1 MKTAIHSNPL
11 YLLTILLLSASPLTA
26 QIKLDESPS
35 IPSKEWGYRP
45 DEGST
50 SQVNPPGFSWRPMET
65 INDWEIEIRE
75 NDARGSVVYATD
87 KIEFNVHTPEKSLPV
102 GKYAWRYRGRSSSGE
117 TSNWSQVRTFS
128 IGEKAVSM
136 PLPNKK
142 DLLARI
148 PTSHPRLFLRPE
160 DVPRLREQAKGS
172 LKQHYESLLQASDQI
187 LNNPP
192 DTSEPPLYGKE
203 VKSHDETWRKIWW
216 GNRERTQAALN
227 GSATLGFAWLI
238 SQKPEYGAEA
248 KRILLECAKW
258 DPKGAT
264 GYRYNDEAG
273 MPYNYYFVRTYTFIY
288 DLLSEA
294 ERETCRK
301 VMKIRGDEMY
311 QHLHPRHLWQPYAS
325 HSNRAWHFLGEIGIA
340 MQGEVEGA
348 DDWAWFAMNV
358 FQNVY
363 PVWSDDDGGWHEG
376 ALYWYSYI
384 DRFTWWADVMRS
396 AFGINAFDKPY
407 FSQIGYYPMYLAPP
421 HKTGMGL
428 GDLNAKQTA
437 KQIVPLVS
445 QLAVQAGNGHWQ
457 WYVDQMGGSVE
468 GKGYIGFL
476 RGALPKVKPA
486 SPDDL
491 PSSRLFRG
499 IGQAYLNSNLKD
511 ARDDVQIVF
520 KASPFG
526 TQSHGYEANN
536 SFLLWAYGERL
547 LIRSGY
553 RDIYGS
559 AHHKNW
565 MWSTRSVNNI
575 TVNGEGQ
582 LAHSP
587 LAKGKIVD
595 FQTTALLDAVV
606 GEAGSAYRISSSAD
620 KSKKIPLNRF
630 TRSVVFVKPKL
641 VVVYDR
647 LVAGEPSTFQYWL
660 HATEKFEVADSGEGE
675 PSKIHLGVG
684 KVACEIDLWS
694 NGILQSTQTNQYDP
708 NPRERIKLR
717 EWHLTAST
725 SQKQSQT
732 EFITLIRPH
741 KADEPVP
748 TEASLEKIAGG
759 YLLKA
764 KLEDGSIVALLPTD
778 DKATL
783 KEDGLSSTGKLLIQ
797 RRDQNGKAIGEI
809 HVSQ

>member
-1 MKTAIHSNPL
+1 MKIAIRPNPL

-26 QIKLDESPS
+26 QIKLDESPA

-45 DEGST
+45 NDGST
-50 SQVNPPGFSWRPMET
+50 SQVNPPAFCWRPMKT
-65 INDWEIEIRE
+65 IPTWEIEIHE
-75 NDARGSVVYATD
+75 NDAQGSVVYSSD
-87 KIEFNVHTPEKSLPV
+87 KIEFNVHTPDKSLPT
-102 GKYAWRYRGRSSSGE
+102 GKYVWRYRGRTSAGE
-117 TSNWSQVRTFS
+117 ISNWSQVRTFS

-160 DVPRLREQAKGS
+160 DVPRLREQSKGS
-172 LKQHYESLLQASDQI
+172 LKQHYKNLLQASDQI

-294 ERETCRK
+294 EREVCRK

-311 QHLHPRHLWQPYAS
+311 QHLHPRHLWQPYSS

-348 DDWAWFAMNV
+348 DEWAWFAMNV

-376 ALYWYSYI
+376 ALYWYSYV

-428 GDLNAKQTA
+428 GDLNAKRTA

-476 RGALPKVKPA
+476 RGALPKVKPVP
-486 SPDDL
+486 PDDL

-520 KASPFG
+520 KSSPFG

-587 LAKGKIVD
+587 LAKGKVID
-595 FQTTALLDAVV
+595 FQTTDLLDAVV

-620 KSKKIPLNRF
+620 KSKKIPLKRF
-630 TRSVVFVKPKL
+630 TRSVVFIKPKL

-660 HATEKFEVADSGEGE
+660 HATEKFEVADSGEGK
-675 PSKIHLGVG
+675 PSKVHLGVG

-694 NGILQSTQTNQYDP
+694 NGLLQSTQTNQYDP

-732 EFITLIRPH
+732 EFVALIRPH

-778 DKATL
+778 DKAKL
-783 KEDGLSSTGKLLIQ
+783 EADGLSSTGKLLIQ
-797 RRDQNGKAIGEI
+797 RRDQNGKTIGEI
-809 HVSQ
+809 HVAQ